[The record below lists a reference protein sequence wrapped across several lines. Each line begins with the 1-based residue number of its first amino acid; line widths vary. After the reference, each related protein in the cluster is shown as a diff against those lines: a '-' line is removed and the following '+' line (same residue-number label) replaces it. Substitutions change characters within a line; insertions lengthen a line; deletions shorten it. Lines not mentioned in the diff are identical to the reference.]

1 MLSDIVLLCDVVFSI
16 LSLKNI
22 QISWALQSKVNY
34 VWHSLFI
41 EFDLRQIYIKY
52 VFGNPEL
59 PMLLKVISTVYPQL
73 TDLTRKLNFLLS
85 FLKSTCSIYNL
96 KTKLRTFPSISR
108 VIRSKFEANRS
119 RGSWVKIRQTNR
131 QTNRDYNFIYI

>member
-1 MLSDIVLLCDVVFSI
+1 MWCSFLNLISEKHTNKLGPSIKKLTVFDILYLL
-16 LSLKNI
+16 N
-22 QISWALQSKVNY
+22 
-34 VWHSLFI
+34 
-41 EFDLRQIYIKY
+41 FDLRQIYIKY
-52 VFGNPEL
+52 IFGNPEL